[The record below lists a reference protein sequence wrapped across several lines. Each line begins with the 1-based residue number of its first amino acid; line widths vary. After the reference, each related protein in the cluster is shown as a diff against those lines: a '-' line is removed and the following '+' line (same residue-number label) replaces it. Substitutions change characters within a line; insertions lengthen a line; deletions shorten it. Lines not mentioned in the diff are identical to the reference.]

1 MAQLECPELITL
13 FLQIRWVFGSLAY
26 IITSGNAHFI
36 NPIFFLPFTVTDT
49 AQSGTDV
56 SVEQEPTFDRPT
68 DAPSRH
74 GEESSPGNEIQN
86 GGEIGS
92 EVETVL
98 EVASLSPP
106 SFPAYLLT
114 SLSTFTFGI

>member
-1 MAQLECPELITL
+1 MI
-13 FLQIRWVFGSLAY
+13 V
-26 IITSGNAHFI
+26 I
-36 NPIFFLPFTVTDT
+36 NPIPSLPYTVGDT
-49 AQSGTDV
+49 APSGTNV
-56 SVEQEPTFDRPT
+56 SVGQETTFDRPI

-74 GEESSPGNEIQN
+74 GEEPSPGNEVQN

-106 SFPAYLLT
+106 SFPAYLLA
-114 SLSTFTFGI
+114 SPSTFLWYLVVSCGI